1 MSNML
6 GKSGEPWTHGCCNAC
21 AKDSKYKP
29 RRQTIRQGR
38 AREKRHLLD
47 DHEHELNAKSPF
59 SPWGPECPMI
69 DMRYPDECN
78 LSGRFC

>member
-29 RRQTIRQGR
+29 RKQTIRQGR
-38 AREKRHLLD
+38 AREKRATVREIHNQTALPGDLADPICPVDLD
-47 DHEHELNAKSPF
+47 ICDDCMA
-59 SPWGPECPMI
+59 C
-69 DMRYPDECN
+69 
-78 LSGRFC
+78 